1 MKDLQLQL
9 LTDKVE
15 EMDTSVPSSTQEQIR
30 AFKNSLAAAVD
41 LYAGCQQGSAVDVR
55 TLGSRLA
62 GLLGAN
68 KPKQA
73 APVASEKFPELQQ
86 QIYGAD
92 LKLVAK
98 RPDAKADL
106 IGVEISFGVSCG
118 EDTMLLLYEWRDKK
132 WWQVLRW
139 QSGGYNA
146 VNGAYGDFFEYV
158 VIPHGGLGKW
168 VVAVAHGMPWCTSRY
183 SGFDLD
189 AVETAH
195 DSAPQNLLFHKHAG
209 YDRGDDRGPVL
220 KGRSDGFELRLRD
233 FGIDFDVY
241 TRTEIYRYQ
250 LAVRDVKRMQ
260 PVAMNGRDFV
270 DEWIRS
276 DWNEA
281 AAWTVTEN
289 LENLKSEHAVIE
301 KLRDPKTAGTW
312 PTFSFRSVRGCSG
325 DPKRFQVELSLDPG
339 APIYFGI
346 REGVD
351 SFTMLSAL
359 SQPDPLCKGA
369 DLMRER

>member
-1 MKDLQLQL
+1 VKDLQLQL

-132 WWQVLRW
+132 WRQVLRW

-158 VIPHGGLGKW
+158 VIPHGGL
-168 VVAVAHGMPWCTSRY
+168 V
-183 SGFDLD
+183 
-189 AVETAH
+189 
-195 DSAPQNLLFHKHAG
+195 LL
-209 YDRGDDRGPVL
+209 R
-220 KGRSDGFELRLRD
+220 
-233 FGIDFDVY
+233 
-241 TRTEIYRYQ
+241 
-250 LAVRDVKRMQ
+250 
-260 PVAMNGRDFV
+260 
-270 DEWIRS
+270 
-276 DWNEA
+276 
-281 AAWTVTEN
+281 
-289 LENLKSEHAVIE
+289 
-301 KLRDPKTAGTW
+301 
-312 PTFSFRSVRGCSG
+312 
-325 DPKRFQVELSLDPG
+325 
-339 APIYFGI
+339 
-346 REGVD
+346 
-351 SFTMLSAL
+351 
-359 SQPDPLCKGA
+359 
-369 DLMRER
+369 

>member
-1 MKDLQLQL
+1 MPARKCGGREDPWEPPCRP
-9 LTDKVE
+9 VGR
-15 EMDTSVPSSTQEQIR
+15 EQ
-30 AFKNSLAAAVD
+30 A
-41 LYAGCQQGSAVDVR
+41 
-55 TLGSRLA
+55 
-62 GLLGAN
+62 
-68 KPKQA
+68 KQA

-233 FGIDFDVY
+233 FGIDFDGLY
-241 TRTEIYRYQ
+241 ADGDLPLSIGRQRCEAHAARGYEWPGFCR
-250 LAVRDVKRMQ
+250 RM
-260 PVAMNGRDFV
+260 D
-270 DEWIRS
+270 
-276 DWNEA
+276 
-281 AAWTVTEN
+281 TVG
-289 LENLKSEHAVIE
+289 LE
-301 KLRDPKTAGTW
+301 
-312 PTFSFRSVRGCSG
+312 RGG
-325 DPKRFQVELSLDPG
+325 GLDRHG
-339 APIYFGI
+339 
-346 REGVD
+346 E
-351 SFTMLSAL
+351 S
-359 SQPDPLCKGA
+359 
-369 DLMRER
+369 